1 LTGRAGGIHWRARAA
16 GDEGVAGAGR
26 GEGLLMDASRES
38 TPPAGGWW
46 RREGPVWG
54 LLLALAVG
62 ECALVRR
69 HVAAEVAPAFPGG
82 FDQAVYL
89 QRSYAVYERLRHDGA
104 AAALRSALGDNPNS
118 TLLGVF
124 TQPFFLV
131 LGANRGAALALNLF
145 LFVALLV
152 VTARTVSWRTG
163 SPAAVAL
170 ALGMLLL
177 ARTTFL
183 SPGGGLADYRPD
195 FGAYC
200 LYGVLLAV
208 AVRSGVFASLPWSLA
223 CGVAAAVT
231 CLYRHVTLVYLAGA
245 ALATAAALLGG
256 LLLAPRGGP
265 AREGLRRRLRGLGA
279 AAAVAAVLALPFFW
293 AQRATIW
300 GYYGVAGSAGLAVRV
315 AEYGSQTWGDQ
326 LLYYPRQVLGV
337 HGGRA
342 FVGLAALAAAAGAAG
357 TWSARRAGD
366 TAAVRRAAPEWLL
379 VAVGLAAPLAALT
392 WGRTGMS
399 PAVAGVLLPP
409 LVWLAALGL
418 GAARGRARRVVA
430 AAALLALPAG
440 AVQQWRHF
448 GPARPARAD
457 QARLAELYDRV
468 GDHCLRAG
476 LAAPAV
482 STTHFCDYLHGTGLA
497 VLYYER
503 HGRMLAPEGRLGSV
517 LFHVSQAEALGQLRA
532 SDVVLLSD
540 WRPADR
546 GAVLYPIEE
555 DLLAWQGELRAVCAR
570 EFRPL
575 CQARCFGHTVT
586 AYVRP
591 AGWAR
596 RPAR

>member
-1 LTGRAGGIHWRARAA
+1 
-16 GDEGVAGAGR
+16 
-26 GEGLLMDASRES
+26 MDAR
-38 TPPAGGWW
+38 PVGFAGQGWW
-46 RREGPVWG
+46 RREGLVWG
-54 LLLALAVG
+54 LLLALALG

-69 HVAAEVAPAFPGG
+69 HVAAEVAPAFPRG

-89 QRSYAVYERLRHDGA
+89 HRTYTIHDQLRREGA
-104 AAALRSALGDNPNS
+104 AAALGAALRDNPNS
-118 TLLGVF
+118 TLLSVL
-124 TQPFFLV
+124 TQPFLLA
-131 LGANRGAALALNLF
+131 LGANREGALALNFVLF
-145 LFVALLV
+145 TALLV
-152 VTARTVSWRTG
+152 VTARVVLWRTG
-163 SPAAVAL
+163 SPAAAAL

-183 SPGGGLADYRPD
+183 STSGGLADYRPD

-200 LYGVLLAV
+200 LFGVLLAL

-223 CGVAAAVT
+223 CGAAAAVL

-245 ALATAAALLGG
+245 LLVLAAALLAA
-256 LLLAPRGGP
+256 LLLTPE
-265 AREGLRRRLRGLGA
+265 REEIRRRLRGL
-279 AAAVAAVLALPFFW
+279 AAAVAVAAALALPFFW
-293 AQRATIW
+293 AQRETIW
-300 GYYGVAGSAGLAVRV
+300 SYYGVAGRAGLAVRI
-315 AEYGSQTWGDQ
+315 AEFHTEALADQ
-326 LLYYPRQVLGV
+326 LLYYPRQVVGV

-342 FVGLAALAAAAGAAG
+342 FVGLALLAAAAGAAG
-357 TWSARRAGD
+357 LWSARRAGD
-366 TAAVRRAAPEWLL
+366 TAAVRRAVLEGML
-379 VAVGLAAPLAALT
+379 VGVGLMAPLAALT

-448 GPARPARAD
+448 GPAGLGRAD

-468 GDHCLRAG
+468 GDFCVGAG
-476 LAAPAV
+476 RPAPAV

-503 HGRMLAPEGRLGSV
+503 HGRLLAPAARLGNV
-517 LFHVSQAEALGQLRA
+517 LFHMDRAEAVAQLRD

-540 WRPADR
+540 WRPSGR
-546 GAVLYPIEE
+546 GEFVYPVEE
-555 DLLAWQGELRAVCAR
+555 DLLAWQGDLRAVCER

-575 CQARCFGHTVT
+575 CAARCFGHTVT

-596 RPAR
+596 GR